1 MCFHSPNFDCISSH
15 KHITEE
21 TNLYFRLS
29 FWVHPFPAL
38 LTPHLHT
45 LSPPFLFLF
54 FNFHLAFSAL

>member
-21 TNLYFRLS
+21 TNLYFPLS

-38 LTPHLHT
+38 QSPTFTPFL
-45 LSPPFLFLF
+45 LPFLFF
-54 FNFHLAFSAL
+54 FFKFSLSF